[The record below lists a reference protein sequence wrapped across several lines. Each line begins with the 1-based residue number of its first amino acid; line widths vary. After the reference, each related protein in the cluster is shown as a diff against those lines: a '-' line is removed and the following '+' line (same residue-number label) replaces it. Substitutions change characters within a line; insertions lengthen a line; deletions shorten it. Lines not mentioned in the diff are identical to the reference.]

1 MTDSNAL
8 IGLLAALVTTIIA
21 AYYGPRLLNERQ
33 AKRQVNEAEITRYQR
48 MRSAG
53 RAWLDVLERTVQ
65 DMQDRCPI
73 DIERFDELVTPLS
86 QQATEAGHALAH
98 LDIWLESSGT
108 PPHGIRIAESGPW
121 RGPASYVPPDDPE
134 APEMVRFALLG
145 RLRAATNSVRS
156 EARRLNRAI
165 ESGNPDEVH
174 QAVLEALDEVR
185 EARTYLN
192 MSIHQRIR
200 AIKKG
205 RP

>member
-33 AKRQVNEAEITRYQR
+33 AKRQVNEVEITRYQR

-53 RAWLDVLERTVQ
+53 REWLDVLERTVQ

-98 LDIWLESSGT
+98 HDIWLQSSGT
-108 PPHGIRIAESGPW
+108 PPHGIRIVGPGSFG
-121 RGPASYVPPDDPE
+121 GPGSYVPPDDAD
-134 APEMVRFALLG
+134 APDMVRFALLG
-145 RLRAATNSVRS
+145 RLRTATNSVRS

-165 ESGNPDEVH
+165 ESGNPDVIRP
-174 QAVLEALDEVR
+174 AVLDALDEVR
-185 EARTYLN
+185 EARAYLN
-192 MSIHQRIR
+192 ISIHQRIR